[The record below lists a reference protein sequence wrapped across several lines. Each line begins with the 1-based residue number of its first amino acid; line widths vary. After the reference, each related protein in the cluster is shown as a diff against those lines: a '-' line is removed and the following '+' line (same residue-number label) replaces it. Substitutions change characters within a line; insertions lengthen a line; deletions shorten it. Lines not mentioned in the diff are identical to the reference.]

1 MTSVRFVLSL
11 AAACAVGGGLT
22 YAATVATRVELTCPP
37 PVASSPLADEVPPSR
52 DWLAPV
58 PPPVRGGARY

>member
-1 MTSVRFVLSL
+1 MAPVRFVLSL

-22 YAATVATRVELTCPP
+22 YAASVAIRVELTCPA
-37 PVASSPLADEVPPSR
+37 PVASPSLAEEAPPSR